1 MVDHDFSDKPIS
13 HSTEVLGSMMEQVD
27 MISTMRRLLSVTK
40 QVFFTEQKGP
50 GTTEIMRS
58 FIILFICTYIY
69 NDDDDDM
76 YIYDDD
82 DDGDDDDG
90 DDGDDGDDDDDDMYI
105 YIYMMMM
112 MMIPIYS
119 KTSAKN
125 LKSIS

>member
-1 MVDHDFSDKPIS
+1 VVDHDFSDKPIS

-69 NDDDDDM
+69 NDDDDD
-76 YIYDDD
+76 
-82 DDGDDDDG
+82 
-90 DDGDDGDDDDDDMYI
+90 DM

-112 MMIPIYS
+112 MAMMMMVMMVMMVTMMMMICTYIY
-119 KTSAKN
+119 
-125 LKSIS
+125 I